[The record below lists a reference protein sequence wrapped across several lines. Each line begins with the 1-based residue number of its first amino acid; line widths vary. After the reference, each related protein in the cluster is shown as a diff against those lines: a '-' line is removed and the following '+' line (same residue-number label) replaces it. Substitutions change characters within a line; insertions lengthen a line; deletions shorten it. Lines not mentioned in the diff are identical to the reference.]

1 MKRILIISIAAIVF
15 SGVFF
20 YSCIEKKDRALD
32 PETVTKIV
40 PIPIT
45 KERVIINGGDYWS
58 IVKLRGECEWLK
70 TPTGTGA
77 YLYQHIIDCTNPDC
91 PLKKQTKKK

>member
-1 MKRILIISIAAIVF
+1 MKSILLLALFGIIGSAT
-15 SGVFF
+15 FF
-20 YSCIEKKDRALD
+20 YSCVEKEDKAIE
-32 PETVTKIV
+32 PVTVTKIV

-70 TPTGTGA
+70 TATGTGA
-77 YLYQHIIDCTNPDC
+77 YLYQHIIDCTNPEC
-91 PLKKQTKKK
+91 PLKQTKK